1 MSSSHLT
8 SQILSDDGHD
18 QEPPRYG
25 LNSVN
30 APIFI
35 QNLKSLA
42 WFTYLWPPVDQ
53 ASTIGSKWQLVENLD
68 IIATLNNRIWP
79 QSRLMKSRDYISNKT
94 VLKRTHSKSGNHII
108 FHRICWVKEH
118 GNIWMHIWRYQDVDG
133 SPKPMSHC

>member
-1 MSSSHLT
+1 MSSRYLT

-18 QEPPRYG
+18 QEPPGYG

-42 WFTYLWPPVDQ
+42 RFTYLWPLVDQ

-68 IIATLNNRIWP
+68 IIATLNN
-79 QSRLMKSRDYISNKT
+79 
-94 VLKRTHSKSGNHII
+94 
-108 FHRICWVKEH
+108 
-118 GNIWMHIWRYQDVDG
+118 
-133 SPKPMSHC
+133 